1 MAVVPLTLAKA
12 HMNIVGN
19 DDDELITHYLEA
31 AEEWIAAFTGQTIPD
46 PAPASLKQ
54 AILMIA
60 GHWYENREATT
71 VGIAA
76 ATLPLGVMNI
86 LRNHRDYSLGQEDS

>member
-19 DDDELITHYLEA
+19 DDDELITHYLDA
-31 AEEWIAAFTGQTIPD
+31 AEEWITDFTGQPIPD
-46 PAPASLKQ
+46 PVPASLKQ

-60 GHWYENREATT
+60 GHWYENREATI

-86 LRNHRDYSLGQEDS
+86 LRNHRDYSLGQEA

>member
-12 HMNIVGN
+12 HMNIVGS
-19 DDDELITHYLEA
+19 DDDELITHYLGA
-31 AEEWIAAFTGQTIPD
+31 AEDFITDFTGKPIQT

-60 GHWYENREATT
+60 SHWYENREASL
-71 VGIAA
+71 VGISA